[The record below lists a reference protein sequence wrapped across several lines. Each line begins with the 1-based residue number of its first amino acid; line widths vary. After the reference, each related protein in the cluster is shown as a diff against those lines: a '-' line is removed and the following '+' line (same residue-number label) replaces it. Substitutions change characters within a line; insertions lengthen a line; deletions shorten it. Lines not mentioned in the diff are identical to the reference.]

1 MDEQV
6 RRLQA
11 ILSRIQGADPTL
23 GEELQSKRSDLAK
36 AGPAAPGFGPMAGPT
51 AMPAAMPMAGM
62 AVEGVAAA
70 RAPMPQVVPET
81 IVLRTGRPV
90 LRVFQD
96 AAKLEFDDAESEIWR
111 SRLKKAKKQLTQA
124 IRATGRIE
132 LAHHPRFQWVGTGW
146 LVDPEVVVTNRH
158 VANEFGRRRGDRF
171 VFRSSFGDTMTAD
184 IDFLEEHRR
193 AESRA
198 VRLVEIL
205 HIEEEGGPDLAFLRV
220 EPSDEL
226 AQPIRLSARAVQ
238 ADDQVAV
245 IGYPARDSRI
255 PDQDL
260 MFSIFG
266 DVFDKK
272 RLAPGQ
278 VTGLSHGLLQH
289 DCSTLG
295 GNSGSV
301 VLHLDSGEA
310 LGLHFAGRFLEA
322 NYAVPAALVADRFS
336 RLGRSEGRP
345 APAPPQPE
353 DNASA
358 PPASST
364 PAPSPATPPSTHTVS
379 FSIPV
384 KLQIEVGSPD
394 FGSQAVTLQTSVSP
408 ALPGPRRANPADD
421 LIETEARPEDYA
433 DRAGYDPAF
442 LAEGPA
448 IPLPKIERD
457 AGEVVEFEFAGK
469 KEMEL
474 RYTHFSVV
482 MHRKRRLCFYSAV
495 NIDGKN
501 SKKTV
506 RPGWRTDPRIPA
518 NLQIIKEC
526 YGNEPKF
533 SRGHMTRR
541 EDPAWGS
548 KALANLGCADS
559 MHVTNAVPQMQ
570 SFNAGIWLGLEDY
583 ALQNAREDDMRI
595 TVLTGPFLHAND
607 PIRFGVKIPRSFW
620 KVIAFVHDQTGKLCA
635 SGYTISQDNVIPEQ
649 EFVFGEYDTHQRSLR
664 HIEQKAGISFGGLT
678 SRDVM
683 GDEDEEALSAP
694 LSSFS
699 EIRLLSKGA

>member
-1 MDEQV
+1 MDEQM

-23 GEELQSKRSDLAK
+23 GEELKSKRSDLARS
-36 AGPAAPGFGPMAGPT
+36 APMAAPGFGPGAG
-51 AMPAAMPMAGM
+51 PAAMPGAGM

-70 RAPMPQVVPET
+70 RAPMPQIVPET

-96 AAKLEFDDAESEIWR
+96 EAKLEFDDADSEIWR
-111 SRLKKAKKQLTQA
+111 ARLKKAKKQLTQA
-124 IRATGRIE
+124 IRATGRVE
-132 LAHHPRFQWVGTGW
+132 VAHHPRFQWVGTGW
-146 LVDPEVVVTNRH
+146 LVDAEVVVTNRH
-158 VANEFGRRRGDRF
+158 VANEFARRRGDRF
-171 VFRSSFGDTMTAD
+171 VFRSSFGDTMSAD
-184 IDFLEEHRR
+184 IDFLEEFRR
-193 AESRA
+193 AENRTF
-198 VRLVEIL
+198 RLVEVL
-205 HIEEEGGPDLAFLRV
+205 HIEEEGGPDIAFLRV
-220 EPSDEL
+220 ESSDQL
-226 AQPIRLSARAVQ
+226 AQPIRLSAREVQ
-238 ADDQVAV
+238 ANDQVAV

-278 VTGLSHGLLQH
+278 VTGLSQGLLQH

-322 NYAVPAALVADRFS
+322 NYAVPAPLVKDRLD
-336 RLGRSEGRP
+336 RLGRREGRP
-345 APAPPQPE
+345 SPAPPQPE
-353 DNASA
+353 DAA
-358 PPASST
+358 GT
-364 PAPSPATPPSTHTVS
+364 QPAPVQTPTPTSHTVA

-384 KLQIEVGSPD
+384 RLQIEVGAPD
-394 FGSQAVTLQTSVSP
+394 FGGQSVSLQASVP
-408 ALPGPRRANPADD
+408 AAIPGPRSARVSDD

-433 DRAGYDPAF
+433 DRVGYVPAF
-442 LAEGPA
+442 LSEGPA
-448 IPLPKIERD
+448 IPPPKIERD
-457 AGEVVEFEFAGK
+457 SSEVVEFTFNGK
-469 KEMEL
+469 KEVEL
-474 RYTHFSVV
+474 KYTHFSVV
-482 MHRKRRLCFYSAV
+482 MHRKRRMCFYSAV
-495 NIDGKN
+495 NIDGQQ
-501 SKKTV
+501 SKKTL

-541 EDPAWGS
+541 EDPAWGT
-548 KALANLGCADS
+548 KAEANLGCADS

-595 TVLTGPFLHAND
+595 TVLTGPFLHNND
-607 PIRFGVKIPRSFW
+607 PVRFGVKIPRSFW
-620 KVIAFVHDQTGKLCA
+620 KVIAFVHDKTGKLCA

-664 HIEQKAGISFGGLT
+664 FIEQKAGISFGSLT
-678 SRDVM
+678 SRDVF

-694 LSSFS
+694 LSSFT
-699 EIRLLSKGA
+699 EIRLLPRGV

>member
-1 MDEQV
+1 MDEQM

-23 GEELQSKRSDLAK
+23 GEELNSKRSDLAK
-36 AGPAAPGFGPMAGPT
+36 AAPAGPGFGPAAG
-51 AMPAAMPMAGM
+51 PAAMPMAGM
-62 AVEGVAAA
+62 AVEGAAAA

-96 AAKLEFDDAESEIWR
+96 EAKLEFDDAESEIWR

-132 LAHHPRFQWVGTGW
+132 VANHPRFQWVGTGW
-146 LVDPEVVVTNRH
+146 LVDSEVVVTNRH
-158 VANEFGRRRGDRF
+158 VANEFARRRGDRF
-171 VFRSSFGDTMTAD
+171 VFRSSFGDTMSAD
-184 IDFLEEHRR
+184 IDFLEEFRR
-193 AESRA
+193 KESKT
-198 VRLVEIL
+198 VRLVEVL
-205 HIEEEGGPDLAFLRV
+205 HMEEEGGPDIAFLRV
-220 EPSDEL
+220 ESSDQL
-226 AQPIRLSARAVQ
+226 AQPVRLSARAAK

-260 MFSIFG
+260 MFDIFG

-278 VTGLSHGLLQH
+278 ITGTAHGLLQH

-322 NYAVPAALVADRFS
+322 NFAVPAALVKDRLD
-336 RLGRSEGRP
+336 RLGRGEGRP
-345 APAPPQPE
+345 TPAPPQPE
-353 DNASA
+353 DAA
-358 PPASST
+358 VTT
-364 PAPSPATPPSTHTVS
+364 PAPVQPPTPTSHTVA

-384 KLQIEVGSPD
+384 KLQIEVGAPD
-394 FGSQAVTLQTSVSP
+394 FGSQSVLLQTSLSA
-408 ALPGPRRANPADD
+408 ALPGPRRTSPADD
-421 LIETEARPEDYA
+421 IIETEARPEDYA

-442 LAEGPA
+442 LSEGPA

-457 AGEVVEFEFAGK
+457 ADQVVEFAFNGR
-469 KEMEL
+469 KEVEL

-482 MHRKRRLCFYSAV
+482 MHRKRRMCFYSAV
-495 NIDGKN
+495 NIDGKL

-518 NLQIIKEC
+518 NLQIMKEC

-541 EDPAWGS
+541 EDPAWGT
-548 KALANLGCADS
+548 KAEANLGCADS

-595 TVLTGPFLHAND
+595 TVITGPFLHAND

-620 KVIAFVHDQTGKLCA
+620 KVIAFVHDKTGELCA

-664 HIEQKAGISFGGLT
+664 HIEQKAGISFGSLT
-678 SRDVM
+678 SRDVF
-683 GDEDEEALSAP
+683 GDEDEEALSTP
-694 LSSFS
+694 LGSFS
-699 EIRLLSKGA
+699 EIRLLPKGA